1 VITADGATIEMGAD
15 VYFRVCD
22 AVLSVTNIQDLN
34 YSTRV
39 ICQTSLQKHVA
50 KKNLGDIENDRQ
62 SIVNSLQVSYPR
74 HIMLINDCHQFT
86 LSQYLRA
93 RAHTHTHTH
102 THPFNGTFPGLPG

>member
-1 VITADGATIEMGAD
+1 MTTYSCTPTPVCGVHWYQVITADGATIEIGAD

-39 ICQTSLQKHVA
+39 ICQTSLQKHIA

-62 SIVNSLQVSYPR
+62 TITNSLQVFV
-74 HIMLINDCHQFT
+74 L
-86 LSQYLRA
+86 
-93 RAHTHTHTH
+93 
-102 THPFNGTFPGLPG
+102 

>member
-1 VITADGATIEMGAD
+1 VITADGATIEIGAD

-39 ICQTSLQKHVA
+39 ICQTSLQKHIA

-62 SIVNSLQVSYPR
+62 TITNSLQV
-74 HIMLINDCHQFT
+74 
-86 LSQYLRA
+86 LSLLFSSMRGRQQLSCPVLRPLNRPNA
-93 RAHTHTHTH
+93 CPQDNIHLT
-102 THPFNGTFPGLPG
+102 

>member
-1 VITADGATIEMGAD
+1 MEVINQHHIWFQVITADGATIEIGAD

-39 ICQTSLQKHVA
+39 ICQTSLQKHIA

-62 SIVNSLQVSYPR
+62 TITNSLQV
-74 HIMLINDCHQFT
+74 LAVCFVDC
-86 LSQYLRA
+86 
-93 RAHTHTHTH
+93 
-102 THPFNGTFPGLPG
+102 